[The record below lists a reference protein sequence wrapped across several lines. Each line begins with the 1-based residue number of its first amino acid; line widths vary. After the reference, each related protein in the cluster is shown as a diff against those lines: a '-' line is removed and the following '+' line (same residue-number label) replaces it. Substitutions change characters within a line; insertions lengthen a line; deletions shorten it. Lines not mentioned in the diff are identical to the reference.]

1 MRAAWRLLPAL
12 LPVSVLM
19 AAVIERVPLDRFF
32 FYEQNRGQAPEN
44 IRFIL
49 RGVPNPTY
57 LSSDSIVLNSGYI
70 AGELAVRF
78 AAAGFT
84 PSAVPVEPWPG
95 VLNRFGAGSSRRAIP
110 AYRRVQ
116 YSNIHPNIDLIF
128 GGSAGHAKLT
138 FVVRP
143 GGDPTTL
150 ALETVTPNSRGTL
163 DDDGGWRA
171 QVTFSAG
178 TFRKPVAWQ
187 EAGGNR
193 MTLDAAYSPASDR
206 ETRFEVAAFDPA
218 RPLFI
223 ELELDLHVGPAQ
235 PFRRGSFAVDGGGKV
250 YVTGSFPSAR
260 VCSTG
265 PGGLQ
270 SYCPDAFVAAFHR
283 NGEPVFVTVLTGQ
296 FENTGSSLLLDPAGN
311 VVIVGNTTS
320 SDFPTTPNAH
330 QAENRGPLGPR
341 PLLFIGNLGDLFLAR
356 LYAPNGDLVYS
367 SYFGGPQG
375 EAVTHAA
382 SGPDGSVAILAST
395 GGQFPTTPGSWM
407 PSAGCES
414 CPAQAIVRFGA
425 SLDRLL
431 LSTFVPGALTELAV
445 HTDASIYLAGSA
457 GDRVPTT
464 KGALQ
469 EEFAGGG
476 RDAYIIRL
484 AADGSKP
491 LFASYLG
498 GAGVE
503 FARAIAVDS
512 NGHAWL
518 YVVQSSPGG
527 PSSASL
533 VQLLES
539 GSGLLQG
546 QTVLSGQLSGA
557 QLHLSPAGQ
566 VLLVDSATYPI
577 LSTTPGAPLRA
588 GCGASLHTHVRVLN
602 ADATV
607 SFASYLPSQLEGF
620 PAGSALSP
628 SGTLYRGSPERME
641 RLNLN
646 AEPQFDLACLTG
658 AASRQNHSRVSP
670 GQIVTLIGSRIGP
683 EEGVSAEP
691 SGGRYPTSLAGV
703 RVLVNGE
710 PAPLLYVQASQ
721 INAIVPYAARPGT
734 SAKIAVE
741 YEGHFVVLENSVIPA
756 AYELFTMDTSG
767 RGQAA
772 ALNQDGSLNSAAN
785 PAAPGSIV
793 VLYGTGAGATTPD
806 SADGEV
812 TPIADPALLPKPAGQ
827 VHVSL
832 NGIPAEVL
840 YAGAAPG
847 IVAGVSQINIRIPD
861 SFQPPPSNVPVTVL
875 IGGAAPSTFA
885 TIAIR

>member
-1 MRAAWRLLPAL
+1 
-12 LPVSVLM
+12 M

-32 FYEQNRGQAPEN
+32 FYEQNGGQAPEN

-70 AGELAVRF
+70 AGELVVRF
-78 AAAGFT
+78 AAAGVT

-128 GGSAGHAKLT
+128 GGSAGRAT
-138 FVVRP
+138 MAFVVRP

-150 ALETVTPNSRGTL
+150 ALETVTPNARGTL
-163 DDDGGWRA
+163 DENGGWRA
-171 QVTFSAG
+171 QVTFGAW

-193 MTLDAAYSPASDR
+193 VAIEAAYAPASNR
-206 ETRFEVAAFDPA
+206 ETRFEVPPFDPA
-218 RPLFI
+218 RPLYI
-223 ELELDLHVGPAQ
+223 KVELDLNIGPAQ
-235 PFRRGSFAVDGGGKV
+235 PFRPGSFAVDGGGTI
-250 YVTGSFPSAR
+250 YITGSFPSAR
-260 VCSTG
+260 VCSTA

-270 SYCPDAFVAAFHR
+270 SYCPDAFAAAFDQ
-283 NGEPVFVTVLTGQ
+283 NGEPIFLTVLAGQ
-296 FENTGSSLLLDPAGN
+296 FEDTGSSLLLDPAGN
-311 VVIVGNTTS
+311 VVIVGNSTS
-320 SDFPTTPNAH
+320 PDFPITPNAR
-330 QAENRGPLGPR
+330 QTENRGPLGPR
-341 PLLFIGNLGDLFLAR
+341 PRLFIGNIGDLFLAR

-375 EAVTHAA
+375 EAVKHAA

-445 HTDASIYLAGSA
+445 HSDASLYLAGSA
-457 GDRVPTT
+457 QDGAPTT
-464 KGALQ
+464 TGVMQ
-469 EEFAGGG
+469 ESYGGG
-476 RDAYIIRL
+476 DADTYIIRL
-484 AADGSKP
+484 APDGSGP
-491 LFASYLG
+491 LYASYF
-498 GAGVE
+498 GA
-503 FARAIAVDS
+503 ARHESAQALAVDPQ
-512 NGHAWL
+512 GQAWL
-518 YVVQSSPGG
+518 YVTETSPGQLN
-527 PSSASL
+527 PVASL
-533 VQLLES
+533 IHVRENGSDLLSRRALAGGILDRAELFLAPGEILLAGES
-539 GSGLLQG
+539 QMP
-546 QTVLSGQLSGA
+546 VLA
-557 QLHLSPAGQ
+557 
-566 VLLVDSATYPI
+566 
-577 LSTTPGAPLRA
+577 TTPDAPLRA
-588 GCGASLHTHVRVLN
+588 GCGTSAHTYLG
-602 ADATV
+602 AFDAHGAL
-607 SFASYLPSQLEGF
+607 SFATYLPPQLSGWV
-620 PAGSALSP
+620 AGSALSP
-628 SGTLYRGSPERME
+628 SRAFYRGSPDRID
-641 RLNLN
+641 RLNRD
-646 AEPQFDLACLTG
+646 AAPQFDLACVTG
-658 AASRQNHSRVSP
+658 AASRQNHARISP
-670 GQIVTLIGSRIGP
+670 GQIVTLIGSGLGP

-812 TPIADPALLPKPAGQ
+812 TPIADPALLPKPTGQ

-847 IVAGVSQINIRIPD
+847 IVAGVSQINVRIPED
-861 SFQPPPSNVPVTVL
+861 YRRDGDIPVTVR
-875 IGGAAPSTFA
+875 IGGALPSTTA